1 MQNNEQLKKI
11 LESNEFVKKFNE
23 LCESFANTTNGR
35 LTMIPIMNR
44 KMLTEV
50 VGRVDYDNYSVDF
63 VYSITLGSSVAKS
76 VLSLNVR
83 LDREKLIAFSIYDIM
98 YLLDKN
104 DFSCYL
110 FPYISNIDK
119 LVECFD
125 ILASLLNKHSA
136 RLNEIASDPIQTQN
150 AYNNLKKSIG
160 NALQLNIDEL
170 LSKERGEDLFKLHY
184 GFYYTNFIQRFSGAS
199 YNYFLEGNYEKAIKI
214 YSYKVGRVSYEERM
228 LEYMVSC
235 SQPYPQQEPNTL
247 NDASRIIGKYN
258 SFLSMSVCSIV
269 MTLVFSI
276 PLIILYLLL
285 INLGYNGCVYT
296 SAADLYSFSTI
307 ISPAVLLG
315 VASTNIVLRR
325 MSFYAPKKYRKQKRE
340 YDNIIN
346 TKNDINRIKTFFNI
360 AFVISVLT
368 LLLLSKVGIAFYND
382 GFTIKTSLFS
392 VNSEYYNYDEIETF
406 YIVEGYNDEKGNF
419 IEAKDAL
426 IKTTRGEDIAF
437 GYLGNYKTAEKDVI
451 PILEKNGVDIQKVKT
466 TDEIK

>member
-214 YSYKVGRVSYEERM
+214 YSYKVGRVSYEER
-228 LEYMVSC
+228 
-235 SQPYPQQEPNTL
+235 
-247 NDASRIIGKYN
+247 K
-258 SFLSMSVCSIV
+258 
-269 MTLVFSI
+269 
-276 PLIILYLLL
+276 
-285 INLGYNGCVYT
+285 
-296 SAADLYSFSTI
+296 
-307 ISPAVLLG
+307 
-315 VASTNIVLRR
+315 LR
-325 MSFYAPKKYRKQKRE
+325 
-340 YDNIIN
+340 
-346 TKNDINRIKTFFNI
+346 
-360 AFVISVLT
+360 
-368 LLLLSKVGIAFYND
+368 
-382 GFTIKTSLFS
+382 
-392 VNSEYYNYDEIETF
+392 
-406 YIVEGYNDEKGNF
+406 
-419 IEAKDAL
+419 
-426 IKTTRGEDIAF
+426 
-437 GYLGNYKTAEKDVI
+437 
-451 PILEKNGVDIQKVKT
+451 
-466 TDEIK
+466 